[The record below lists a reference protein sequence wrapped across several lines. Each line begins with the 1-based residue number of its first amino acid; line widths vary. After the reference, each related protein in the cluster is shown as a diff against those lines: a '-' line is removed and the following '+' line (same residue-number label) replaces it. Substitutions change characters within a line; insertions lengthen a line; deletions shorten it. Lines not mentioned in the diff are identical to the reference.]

1 MQRFSPGLALSVIH
15 SGMVALALSGFAA
28 PVQAQTQNSYPM
40 LMSIKPVAVQA
51 GQTVEVELT
60 ARYNLLGASRVLVTG
75 EGLIGDIVPP
85 EKPPEIK
92 PGMPKPVVPKAKLRF
107 TAAADAVPGVRDF
120 RVATPQGA
128 STIGQIVIVRDPVV
142 AEAAENNTLDKAE
155 AIAFPATYCGT
166 IEKAEDV
173 DCFKFKLDAPATV
186 VFHVWAQRLEN
197 RIHDLQAHLD
207 PIITLRTATGN
218 TLATADN
225 VFAGDPLLVHTF
237 DAPGE
242 YVLDIR
248 DVRYQGNVD
257 WVYAIEMSARP
268 FVTHYYPAS
277 VAPGVEASVT
287 ALGKNIP
294 MDATVKLTLPADVRR
309 EPLLVSPALAGQA
322 TNSALIVPT
331 TAPVVLEAEGDNN
344 SPMTAAALAIPSALN
359 GKIDAPM
366 DVDLFVFEAK
376 KGDRF
381 TFDVLCRR
389 IGSPMDPIVRIVTD
403 KSSPY
408 IENDDYYL
416 RRQTIRDSRIEGWVA
431 PADGKFFLE
440 VRDLHSAGS
449 GAHSYL
455 VLAEKAEPYFELEM
469 DLDKSLLAP
478 GISSPLFVRVLRKNG
493 FAGPVDLKVENLPP
507 GVTATCG
514 KILADGTDGLIVFKA
529 DANAPVG
536 VGNIKVLGTGSQP
549 VMGGEPIA
557 LRAEA
562 YSMQE
567 IYMPGG
573 GRHHHP
579 VDMPH
584 TVSVADPMDVR
595 SIKLSQTAVTL
606 KPGESQ
612 KIEVE
617 IVRADDY
624 KGNVTLDCIF
634 QHLEQPHAVS
644 LPKGV
649 KVDSAKSKTLLTAG
663 ETKGSIVL
671 VAAADAPPVENQLVP
686 IMVHVSINFVMKHAF
701 CGDPLTITVQPK

>member
-1 MQRFSPGLALSVIH
+1 MHCARNLALA
-15 SGMVALALSGFAA
+15 ALVLGLTGVSA
-28 PVQAQTQNSYPM
+28 VAQTQNSYPM
-40 LMSIKPVAVQA
+40 LMSLKPVAIQA
-51 GQTVEVELT
+51 GQTAEMELT
-60 ARYNLLGASRVLVTG
+60 SRYSLLGASRVIVTG
-75 EGLIGDIVPP
+75 EGLVGEVVPP

-92 PGMPKPVVPKAKLRF
+92 PGQPKPVVPKAKLRF
-107 TAAADAVPGVRDF
+107 TAAVDAIPGVRDF

-128 STIGQIVIVRDPVV
+128 STIGQIVITRDPVV

-155 AIAFPATYCGT
+155 AVPFPATFCGT

-173 DCFKFKLDAPATV
+173 DCLKFKLDAPATV

-197 RIHDLQAHLD
+197 RIHDLQVHLD
-207 PIITLRTATGN
+207 PIITLRTAAGN

-225 VFAGDPLLVHTF
+225 VFAGDPLLMHKF
-237 DAPGE
+237 EQPGE
-242 YVLDIR
+242 YILEIR

-257 WVYAIEMSARP
+257 WVYAIEMNARP
-268 FVTHYYPAS
+268 FVTHYFPAS
-277 VAPGVEASVT
+277 VTPGAEASLT
-287 ALGKNIP
+287 ALGRNLTA
-294 MDATVKLTLPADVRR
+294 DASAKLAGPDVRR
-309 EPLLVSPALAGQA
+309 NEPVFVSPLVGGQPTNAALV
-322 TNSALIVPT
+322 VPT
-331 TAPVVLEAEGDNN
+331 AAPLVLEAEGDNN
-344 SPMTAAALAIPSALN
+344 TVMTAAPLAIPAALN
-359 GKIDAPM
+359 GRIESPM
-366 DVDLFVFEAK
+366 DVDYYVFEAK

-389 IGSPMDPIVRIVTD
+389 IGSPMDTIVRIVND
-403 KSSPY
+403 KSSAY
-408 IENDDYYL
+408 IENDDFSL

-449 GAHSYL
+449 PAHTYL
-455 VLAEKAEPYFELEM
+455 VLAEKADPYFELEM

-478 GISSPLFVRVLRKNG
+478 GLSSPLFVRVLRKNG
-493 FAGPVDLKVENLPP
+493 FAGEVELGVENLPP

-514 KILADGTDGLIVFKA
+514 RILENGTDGLIVFKA

-536 VGNIKVLGTGSQP
+536 IGTIKVLGTGKRP
-549 VMGGEPIA
+549 VEGGEPVA
-557 LRAEA
+557 LKAEA

-595 SIKLSQTAVTL
+595 GVKLSQTVVAL
-606 KPGESQ
+606 KPGETQ

-617 IVRADDY
+617 IERSPDY
-624 KGNVTLDCIF
+624 KGNITLDCIF

-649 KVDSAKSKTLLTAG
+649 KVDGSKSKTLLTNG
-663 ETKGSIVL
+663 ETKGWIVL
-671 VAAADAPPVENQLVP
+671 TAAGDAAPAEKQLVP
-686 IMVHVSINFVMKHAF
+686 VMVHVSINFVMKHAF
-701 CGDPLTITVQPK
+701 CGEPLSVTVLPK